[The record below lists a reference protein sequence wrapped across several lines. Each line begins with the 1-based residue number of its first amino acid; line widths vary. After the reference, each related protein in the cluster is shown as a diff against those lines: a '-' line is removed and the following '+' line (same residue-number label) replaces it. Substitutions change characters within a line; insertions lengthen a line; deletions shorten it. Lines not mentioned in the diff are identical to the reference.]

1 MLRKKFAKQDLNCF
15 LAASVCVPVCLC
27 VGTFN
32 TFWLCVIEECF
43 SLYLYIQDFVLLM
56 MPKLTRATVVVNL
69 SALSGKHGG
78 EARVSEFSKWKFSL
92 CQFFSLQVN
101 LNL

>member
-1 MLRKKFAKQDLNCF
+1 MLSFISRL
-15 LAASVCVPVCLC
+15 
-27 VGTFN
+27 
-32 TFWLCVIEECF
+32 
-43 SLYLYIQDFVLLM
+43 QDFTL
-56 MPKLTRATVVVNL
+56 PHDDATEKRATVVVNL

-101 LNL
+101 LNF

>member
-1 MLRKKFAKQDLNCF
+1 MLSFITRL
-15 LAASVCVPVCLC
+15 
-27 VGTFN
+27 
-32 TFWLCVIEECF
+32 
-43 SLYLYIQDFVLLM
+43 QDFTF
-56 MPKLTRATVVVNL
+56 PHGDATDEKRATVVVNL